1 MLRIIFVFALQPP
14 ENKYLPI
21 CTHIIYN
28 IYCTVIFGDKIV
40 ACFWIENIDD
50 LTKPFSRI
58 IWFHVN

>member
-1 MLRIIFVFALQPP
+1 MFQIIVVFASQLP
-14 ENKYLPI
+14 ENKYLSI
-21 CTHIIYN
+21 STHILYN
-28 IYCTVIFGDKIV
+28 VYCRVLFGDKIV

>member
-1 MLRIIFVFALQPP
+1 MFQIIFVFASQLP
-14 ENKYLPI
+14 ENKYLSI
-21 CTHIIYN
+21 STHILYN
-28 IYCTVIFGDKIV
+28 FYFRVLFGDKIV